1 MDSKSVIDKVKEL
14 VNKGNVSRILVTK
27 DGKTVLDIPVSV
39 GVVGAV
45 VGLASAKWVLLAS
58 VLATIGFGC
67 KVEVIKTDGEVVSVM
82 SDEDSQRI
90 RSKAADVVENVKDT
104 IEETINKD

>member
-14 VNKGNVSRILVTK
+14 VNKGSVSRILVTK